1 MSMLELITAKWCWK
15 PYSILVRH
23 ILMLRYQIR
32 IGANFYCEG
41 APRLKVKGKGKKIL
55 VGDNVQFLGV
65 VDLRNREEGE
75 IVIEDNV
82 TIEDGCRFV
91 AARNG
96 RIVIGAGT
104 VIGAGAVFNG
114 GGDIRVGKNCIFAVR
129 SSVNANDHLMLR
141 TAPIRQ
147 QGFVYA
153 PVVIE
158 DDCWLGANVAVNK
171 GVTIRTGSVIG
182 ANAVVTKDTDYM
194 SINVGVP
201 ANKKGERTE

>member
-1 MSMLELITAKWCWK
+1 M
-15 PYSILVRH
+15 
-23 ILMLRYQIR
+23 
-32 IGANFYCEG
+32 
-41 APRLKVKGKGKKIL
+41 
-55 VGDNVQFLGV
+55 
-65 VDLRNREEGE
+65 
-75 IVIEDNV
+75 
-82 TIEDGCRFV
+82 
-91 AARNG
+91 
-96 RIVIGAGT
+96 IGAGT